1 MNLNFRRTALLVG
14 ICSAVS
20 LTYTPQ
26 LFAASVDAIDAVQQ
40 AKKIT
45 GTVTDAMGPVI
56 GANVLEKGTTNGV
69 ITDIDGNFTL
79 NVQPGATIVVSFIG
93 YQPQEIVV
101 GNQTSFKIQLK
112 EDTEL
117 LDEVVVVGYGVQK
130 KKLVTGATVE
140 VKGEDIAKLNTTQ
153 ALGALQSQSP
163 GVNIQAVSGQPGDG
177 FKINIRGAGTNGNTA
192 PVYVIDGVAGGDINA
207 LNPADIERID
217 VLKDAASC
225 AIYGSSGANGVILI
239 TTKQGKV
246 GKVSVSYDGNIGWAN
261 IYKMPD
267 MLNAKEYMAVMDQVA
282 YNNGGQPYDWSKFV
296 DADLLTAYQN
306 GTNPGTDWVKEFRNK
321 NAVVTNHALNVTGG
335 SEFSKFSTGIGYQYQ
350 DGAFGG
356 PVKTDYRRFTFRINS
371 EHVIYRKG
379 DVDVIKFGENIYYQ
393 HKQNQGVQLGNQYS
407 NDLSNALRAIPLI
420 PVYNDLNSA
429 ENGDFFMYDDLK
441 NFGTSANGILDYTA
455 YASNP
460 MAHMVYNQAGNNKNK
475 NFNLNTAAYL
485 EVQPLKNLI
494 YKGQVSYKQWSS
506 SWRSYLPV
514 YQINNQGDS
523 RDKDQTINNVSLGW
537 NWSLTN
543 TLSYR
548 FDITDLHHFDV
559 LAGTEYSKSRPTY
572 GESVEATGYNSAF
585 GDFTHA
591 YLHNTERKATATV
604 NGYPSDYGSKMSY
617 FGRLNYDFK
626 ETYMFSAIIRAD
638 GSSKFAKGNQW
649 GYFPSFSA
657 GWVISNEAFMKNTA
671 SWLGFL
677 KVRAGWGQNGNDN
690 IPNSNW
696 RAGYEFGD
704 YGLYTF
710 GSDKNGGTTGAYPN
724 RLANPDLTW
733 ETSEQTNIGIDA
745 RFLDNRLSFT
755 MDWYSKQTKDL
766 LVEVGTNA
774 ASGFATQYQNAGTV
788 KNTGLELSMGWR
800 DQIGKE
806 FKYGVNVNMAYNKNE
821 VTEVN
826 NANHF
831 IEGGND
837 LLAQSTGRFVRMEE
851 GHPIGYFYGYKT
863 DGVIQNQNDLQAYL
877 DQNCK
882 GNAANSKQGA
892 SIKPGDLKFVDVD
905 GNGVINDDDKTDLG
919 NPHPDVTMGLTL
931 SAEYKGFDFSVT
943 TYGAFGAQVARSW
956 RKFSDGQ
963 YENYTTEVYDYWHG
977 EGTSN
982 RYPLLA
988 PGNSGQNFQAISD
1001 IYIDDAD
1008 YVRIQNLTI
1017 GYDFKRIWKNCPFQQ
1032 LRVYA
1037 AAQNLFT
1044 FTGYKG
1050 MDPENGR
1057 ALNDKEPWVTGVD
1070 VGNYP
1075 QPRTYM
1081 VGVNVKF

>member
-393 HKQNQGVQLGNQYS
+393 HKQNQGVQLGDQYS

-420 PVYNDLNSA
+420 PVYN

-806 FKYGVNVNMAYNKNE
+806 FFKYGVNVNMAYNKNE

>member
-1 MNLNFRRTALLVG
+1 M
-14 ICSAVS
+14 
-20 LTYTPQ
+20 
-26 LFAASVDAIDAVQQ
+26 
-40 AKKIT
+40 
-45 GTVTDAMGPVI
+45 
-56 GANVLEKGTTNGV
+56 
-69 ITDIDGNFTL
+69 
-79 NVQPGATIVVSFIG
+79 
-93 YQPQEIVV
+93 
-101 GNQTSFKIQLK
+101 
-112 EDTEL
+112 
-117 LDEVVVVGYGVQK
+117 
-130 KKLVTGATVE
+130 
-140 VKGEDIAKLNTTQ
+140 
-153 ALGALQSQSP
+153 
-163 GVNIQAVSGQPGDG
+163 
-177 FKINIRGAGTNGNTA
+177 
-192 PVYVIDGVAGGDINA
+192 
-207 LNPADIERID
+207 
-217 VLKDAASC
+217 
-225 AIYGSSGANGVILI
+225 
-239 TTKQGKV
+239 
-246 GKVSVSYDGNIGWAN
+246 
-261 IYKMPD
+261 
-267 MLNAKEYMAVMDQVA
+267 
-282 YNNGGQPYDWSKFV
+282 
-296 DADLLTAYQN
+296 
-306 GTNPGTDWVKEFRNK
+306 
-321 NAVVTNHALNVTGG
+321 VTNHALNVTGG

-420 PVYNDLNSA
+420 PVYN

-745 RFLDNRLSFT
+745 RFLNSRLTVTADYFH
-755 MDWYSKQTKDL
+755 KKTKDL
-766 LVEVGTNA
+766 IVSGIKASTVVGNSFSPVNAGNITNKGFELELGWQDRIGDFAYGVRANVATLKNKVTKMHESLSSIDGATYVTYGAITRFEVGKPA
-774 ASGFATQYQNAGTV
+774 
-788 KNTGLELSMGWR
+788 W
-800 DQIGKE
+800 
-806 FKYGVNVNMAYNKNE
+806 
-821 VTEVN
+821 
-826 NANHF
+826 
-831 IEGGND
+831 
-837 LLAQSTGRFVRMEE
+837 
-851 GHPIGYFYGYKT
+851 YFYGYDFMGVDSKT
-863 DGVIQNQNDLQAYL
+863 GEPIFRDIDGVEGITDNDKTEIG
-877 DQNCK
+877 K
-882 GNAANSKQGA
+882 GIADYTYGITLNAAW
-892 SIKPGDLKFVDVD
+892 
-905 GNGVINDDDKTDLG
+905 
-919 NPHPDVTMGLTL
+919 
-931 SAEYKGFDFSVT
+931 KGFDFILFGTGSQGNDVFCGLNRVDYNLNQL
-943 TYGAFGAQVARSW
+943 TYFTKNRW
-956 RKFSDGQ
+956 
-963 YENYTTEVYDYWHG
+963 TE
-977 EGTSN
+977 SN
-982 RYPLLA
+982 RNGKTPA
-988 PGNSGQNFQAISD
+988 SGATDYTKYLTSSGCVFDGSYFKIKQIQLGYSFPKQLIKKVAIENLR
-1001 IYIDDAD
+1001 IYGS
-1008 YVRIQNLTI
+1008 LE
-1017 GYDFKRIWKNCPFQQ
+1017 DF
-1032 LRVYA
+1032 
-1037 AAQNLFT
+1037 FT
-1044 FTGYKG
+1044 FTDYPGF
-1050 MDPENGR
+1050 DPE
-1057 ALNDKEPWVTGVD
+1057 VTGV
-1070 VGNYP
+1070 GNSLGVDKGSYP
-1075 QPRTYM
+1075 NSKKVVLGLSVT
-1081 VGVNVKF
+1081 F